1 MTPYSRSDHRIH
13 SNRWLVENEEF
24 WIVEQSHGEGQ
35 SPLLSSAQIRH
46 SPGGLGQVKKVKKF
60 SLLLLQSAVTVPGPG
75 QFLESAEVFEG
86 LPDGELRVE
95 ADVLRHE
102 AHEAAGQAEAA
113 VPGAASEHG
122 DVPGLEALPPEDA
135 GQQRGLAAPARA
147 QQSIDS
153 ASPEDI

>member
-1 MTPYSRSDHRIH
+1 M
-13 SNRWLVENEEF
+13 
-24 WIVEQSHGEGQ
+24 EQSHGEGQ
-35 SPLLSSAQIRH
+35 SPLLSSAQIRDP
-46 SPGGLGQVKKVKKF
+46 PGRLGEVQKVQQF
-60 SLLLLQSAVTVPGPG
+60 SQLLLQSAVTVPGPG
-75 QFLESAEVFEG
+75 KFLESAKVFEG

-102 AHEAAGQAEAA
+102 AHEAAGEAEAA

-147 QQSIDS
+147 QQRVDR
-153 ASPEDI
+153 ASPHLGTRL

>member
-1 MTPYSRSDHRIH
+1 M
-13 SNRWLVENEEF
+13 
-24 WIVEQSHGEGQ
+24 EQSHGEGQ
-35 SPLLSSAQIRH
+35 SPLLSPAQIRDP
-46 SPGGLGQVKKVKKF
+46 PGRLGQVKEVQKR
-60 SLLLLQSAVTVPGPG
+60 SLLFQDCVTA
-75 QFLESAEVFEG
+75 QFLESAEVFKG

-147 QQSIDS
+147 QQRVDR
-153 ASPEDI
+153 ASPHLGTRLGQY

>member
-1 MTPYSRSDHRIH
+1 MTFWTCPSRPGEFRIM
-13 SNRWLVENEEF
+13 
-24 WIVEQSHGEGQ
+24 EQSHGEGQ

-46 SPGGLGQVKKVKKF
+46 SSGRLGKVKKVKER
-60 SLLLLQSAVTVPGPG
+60 SLLLPDRVTA
-75 QFLESAEVFEG
+75 QFLQPAEVFKS

-147 QQSIDS
+147 QQRVDR
-153 ASPEDI
+153 ASPHLGTRITQY

>member
-1 MTPYSRSDHRIH
+1 MK
-13 SNRWLVENEEF
+13 
-24 WIVEQSHGEGQ
+24 QSHGKGQ

-46 SPGGLGQVKKVKKF
+46 SPRRLGQVQKVKKR
-60 SLLLLQSAVTVPGPG
+60 SLLLTDIVTA
-75 QFLESAEVFEG
+75 QLLESAEVLKG
-86 LPDGELRVE
+86 LLDGELRVE

-122 DVPGLEALPPEDA
+122 DVPGLEALAAEDA

-147 QQSIDS
+147 QQRVDR
-153 ASPEDI
+153 ASPHLGTRPI

>member
-1 MTPYSRSDHRIH
+1 M
-13 SNRWLVENEEF
+13 
-24 WIVEQSHGEGQ
+24 EQSHGEGQ

-46 SPGGLGQVKKVKKF
+46 SPGRLRQVKEVQKR
-60 SLLLLQSAVTVPGPG
+60 SLLFQDCVTA
-75 QFLESAEVFEG
+75 QLLESAEVFEG

-122 DVPGLEALPPEDA
+122 DVPGLEALAAEDA

-147 QQSIDS
+147 QQRVDR
-153 ASPEDI
+153 ASPHPHRESWGDDNLYIMDC